1 MQSEIII
8 FSILALL
15 TLSSAIA
22 MISVHRVVDAALSFI
37 ITLVSIAG
45 LFALLHSTFLFASQI
60 IIYAGAIMTLIIF
73 IIMFLNIKPEN
84 LPHEPKKKQLM
95 FFATLV
101 TMPFTLFLIKLI
113 NATPLIPSI
122 EQVEGMGGIK
132 HIGEKLYSNWVL
144 PFELISILLLVSL
157 IGSIILAKRDEKK
170 EKREGNYYD

>member
-1 MQSEIII
+1 MQSEMII

-15 TLSSAIA
+15 TLSSSIA
-22 MISVHRVVDAALSFI
+22 MISVHRVVDSALSFI
-37 ITLVSIAG
+37 VTLVSIAG
-45 LFALLHSTFLFASQI
+45 LFALLHSTFLFAAQI

-101 TMPFTLFLIKLI
+101 TLPFTLFLIKLI
-113 NATPLIPSI
+113 NATSLTPSAQSA
-122 EQVEGMGGIK
+122 EHFGDIK
-132 HIGEKLYSNWVL
+132 SIGAQLYSDWVL

-157 IGSIILAKRDEKK
+157 IGSIILAKRDEQE
-170 EKREGNYYD
+170 EKSL